1 MGASMRLGVHTWLQ
15 SLIILPLLFFSADSS
30 ASILSK
36 VGFWFDPK
44 DYNDSSS
51 ESGGFD
57 LSKCK
62 LDAVKGKEEEGNKN
76 DIGPF
81 VKTEVTPDYIATIYG
96 KDKGGFLLSAQWT
109 YGIKVNFNA
118 PEKYRKPILNALK
131 NALANGNCELAN
143 YFANMLANG
152 KEFED
157 KDGKKNWGYSDDKE
171 HGTTC
176 VVGENASDGLCRRKY
191 LSEDNPDGT
200 KRVCVSPADSGD
212 CSEDLSLD
220 ELSKKTNNKDK
231 NQGDS
236 GSSGGKGDGSS
247 IDDKR
252 GGSNGSSSGAGAGSS
267 GSGNGNSDKG
277 GKGDGSSIDDK
288 TGGSNGSSSGTG
300 TGSSGSGNGNSDKG
314 DKGDGSGEGSGK
326 GQGGGVGDKEG
337 DGDKD
342 KTEDV
347 EIKDAPTMKETFA
360 GLRDKIKDKLL
371 KDFEISGAQ
380 CPTAQLSLFNRT
392 FTIDQHCDILESIR
406 DFMQSL
412 MMFLYT
418 FAAIRIV
425 LSA

>member
-51 ESGGFD
+51 KSGGFD

-62 LDAVKGKEEEGNKN
+62 LDAVKGKEEGNKN

-252 GGSNGSSSGAGAGSS
+252 GGSNGSSSGTGTGSS

-277 GKGDGSSIDDK
+277 GKGDGS
-288 TGGSNGSSSGTG
+288 
-300 TGSSGSGNGNSDKG
+300 G
-314 DKGDGSGEGSGK
+314 DGSGK

>member
-51 ESGGFD
+51 KSGGFD

-277 GKGDGSSIDDK
+277 GKGDGS
-288 TGGSNGSSSGTG
+288 
-300 TGSSGSGNGNSDKG
+300 G
-314 DKGDGSGEGSGK
+314 DGSGK

>member
-1 MGASMRLGVHTWLQ
+1 MRLGVHTWLQ

-267 GSGNGNSDKG
+267 GSRNGNSDKG
-277 GKGDGSSIDDK
+277 G
-288 TGGSNGSSSGTG
+288 
-300 TGSSGSGNGNSDKG
+300 
-314 DKGDGSGEGSGK
+314 KGDGSGEGSGK

>member
-277 GKGDGSSIDDK
+277 GKGDGS
-288 TGGSNGSSSGTG
+288 
-300 TGSSGSGNGNSDKG
+300 
-314 DKGDGSGEGSGK
+314 GEGSGK

>member
-1 MGASMRLGVHTWLQ
+1 MRLGVHTWLQ

-247 IDDKR
+247 IDDK
-252 GGSNGSSSGAGAGSS
+252 
-267 GSGNGNSDKG
+267 
-277 GKGDGSSIDDK
+277 

-314 DKGDGSGEGSGK
+314 GKGDGSGEGSGK

>member
-51 ESGGFD
+51 KSGGFD

-62 LDAVKGKEEEGNKN
+62 LDAVKGKEEGNKN

-277 GKGDGSSIDDK
+277 GKGDGS
-288 TGGSNGSSSGTG
+288 
-300 TGSSGSGNGNSDKG
+300 G
-314 DKGDGSGEGSGK
+314 DGSGK